1 MASKNAYKP
10 MELDVRVQ
18 KIIEDAMQ
26 AEHDPLLQTPQDV
39 AMHHRKNKIVWEKVQ
54 AKIKELNDYG
64 RAADESVNITAGT
77 ATATAGE

>member
-10 MELDVRVQ
+10 IELDVRVQ
-18 KIIEDAMQ
+18 KIIDDAMQ

-54 AKIKELNDYG
+54 AKIKEMNEYG
-64 RAADESVNITAGT
+64 RAADESAATVGT
-77 ATATAGE
+77 ATATATE